1 MFPGTSTPAFSQFR
15 RHAPGD
21 HPRARQHITPDLRRQ
36 SCTCTCTCVWSRVPW
51 YRFPTFTSCRK
62 YTKLQAQLVIPS
74 TAISICVHVG
84 LLMHAARHTA
94 IIHTTR
100 AQCVARHLPSLPL
113 SVRKPRSARTPTRQ
127 PTLAISA
134 PSWPRD
140 SYRPVPIHRIPPAA
154 ARQPFRHRSRP
165 LPISVVPP
173 PPNPPVSHT
182 VRYTRAS
189 LHLHKRGCAR
199 RKQRA
204 AATEPQKGK
213 NGNGANSKGSD
224 DSGDK
229 SG

>member
-1 MFPGTSTPAFSQFR
+1 MPSVIPR
-15 RHAPGD
+15 
-21 HPRARQHITPDLRRQ
+21 RARVDLR
-36 SCTCTCTCVWSRVPW
+36 SKVPA
-51 YRFPTFTSCRK
+51 REARNSPQLDCHLNKERETNDTLNSSE
-62 YTKLQAQLVIPS
+62 AQLVIPS
-74 TAISICVHVG
+74 SHLCSRE

>member
-1 MFPGTSTPAFSQFR
+1 MFPGTSTPAFTQFR

-21 HPRARQHITPDLRRQ
+21 HPRASDNTSHQICADNHAHAVSGPVCLGTG
-36 SCTCTCTCVWSRVPW
+36 
-51 YRFPTFTSCRK
+51 RFPTFTSCRK
-62 YTKLQAQLVIPS
+62 YTKLQAQLGIPS